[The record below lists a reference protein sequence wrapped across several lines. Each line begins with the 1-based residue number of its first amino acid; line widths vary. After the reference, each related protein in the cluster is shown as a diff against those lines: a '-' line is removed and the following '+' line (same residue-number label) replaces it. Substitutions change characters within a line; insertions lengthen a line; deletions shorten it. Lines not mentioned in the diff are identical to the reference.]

1 MEISTNATYE
11 AALKPHRSLMWRIIM
26 SFWLVIGCGG
36 LIAFAWAEP
45 WSVRLADYLV
55 SVGTPTALINFVLL
69 PLVTIA
75 KAVLLVESV
84 GYVYHRFFQ
93 HVGWL
98 TRRAQVIRRNQRFH
112 WIHHMVIYPI
122 GRFYKRTHEYISSEK
137 GVGLSWVLP
146 GIFVSAIYAL
156 THGLNI
162 WTAIFIL
169 GVGLYAKFVVD
180 LTHSRFHEEKHPWI
194 SSNYFHWLEDIHL
207 LHHWDQRYNF
217 TIVHP
222 AMDFLFGSYLSP
234 RAHQAQ
240 LKAALEDKEFTVS
253 DVINWRYLLIEAT
266 PAERAVFVSTAERHA
281 RTRKKI
287 ALLLEV
293 LSTRIATHPDDA
305 EAKLL
310 HARALEVQ
318 RLCPPRKV
326 TP

>member
-11 AALKPHRSLMWRIIM
+11 AALKPHRPLMRRILSTI
-26 SFWLVIGCGG
+26 WLVVGAAG

-45 WSVRLADYLV
+45 WSAQFADYLLSAGV
-55 SVGTPTALINFVLL
+55 PGAVVNFIFL
-69 PLVTIA
+69 PLVMFIR
-75 KAVLLVESV
+75 AVILVESF

-146 GIFVSAIYAL
+146 GIIVSAIFL
-156 THGLNI
+156 VTHGLSFS
-162 WTAIFIL
+162 TALFIL

-180 LTHSRFHEEKHPWI
+180 LTHSRFHEEKHPWV
-194 SSNYFHWLEDIHL
+194 SSEYFHWLEEIHL

-222 AMDFLFGSYLSP
+222 AMDFLFGTYLSP
-234 RAHQAQ
+234 SAHQNE
-240 LKAALEDKEFTVS
+240 LKAALEDKEFSVS
-253 DVINWRYLLIEAT
+253 DVINWRYLLLEAT

-281 RTRKKI
+281 RTRRKI
-287 ALLLEV
+287 AMLLEV
-293 LSTRIATHPDDA
+293 LAGRLTAHPEDA

-310 HARALEVQ
+310 HDRALEVQ
-318 RLCPPRKV
+318 RLCPARTVKP
-326 TP
+326 